1 MIYRSLVTVLEP
13 AESYDLVTLEQVKA
27 FYNIP
32 VVTDDPN
39 DARLQTLI
47 TLQSKIISDYC
58 QRVFA
63 KEKVSETIYVN
74 ETAPATD
81 VVAITLDRWPVTQI
95 FSLTRDLSS
104 LTQDDDYR
112 LDAKS
117 GTLHGS
123 LVGDEITVVYEAGYD
138 LPMFAPGPLSMAVID
153 TVRQSYFYGSRDPMI
168 RMINDNAAGSI
179 SFFPP
184 PGISSGGRSGGG
196 GGGGTA
202 TSSPLGATATALV
215 RPFRRPGVA

>member
-13 AESYDLVTLEQVKA
+13 ATSYDLISIDQVKA
-27 FYNIP
+27 FYNISTT
-32 VVTDDPN
+32 VDDV
-39 DARLQTLI
+39 RLQTLI

-63 KEKVSETIYVN
+63 KEKVEETIYVN
-74 ETAPATD
+74 ETAPASD
-81 VVAITLDRWPVTQI
+81 VIALPLDRWPVTKVYGI
-95 FSLTRDLSS
+95 TRDSASLTEGTDFRIDN
-104 LTQDDDYR
+104 
-112 LDAKS
+112 KS

-123 LVGDEITVVYEAGYD
+123 LVGDEVTVTYDAGYE
-138 LPMFAPGPLSMAVID
+138 LPVMAPGPLSMAVIVE
-153 TVRQSYFYGSRDPMI
+153 VRQSFFYGSRDPMI

-196 GGGGTA
+196 GGGG
-202 TSSPLGATATALV
+202 SSAKPLSAQAAALV
-215 RPFRRPGVA
+215 SPFRRPGVA